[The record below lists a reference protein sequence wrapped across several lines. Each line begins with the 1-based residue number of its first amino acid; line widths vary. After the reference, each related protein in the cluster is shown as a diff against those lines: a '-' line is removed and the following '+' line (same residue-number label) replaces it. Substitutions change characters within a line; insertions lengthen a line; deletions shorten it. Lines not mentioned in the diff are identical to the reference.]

1 MKHPAIEKL
10 KEQALLDRI
19 AELEK
24 RIEKLE
30 KKNDKYKENHYWL
43 TGSRDS
49 LLIRKYALQQLT
61 SF

>member
-10 KEQALLDRI
+10 EKQALLERI

-30 KKNDKYKENHYWL
+30 KVNDKEN
-43 TGSRDS
+43 
-49 LLIRKYALQQLT
+49 I
-61 SF
+61 

>member
-10 KEQALLDRI
+10 EKQALLEHI

-30 KKNDKYKENHYWL
+30 KKNDK
-43 TGSRDS
+43 
-49 LLIRKYALQQLT
+49 
-61 SF
+61 

>member
-30 KKNDKYKENHYWL
+30 KKNDKEN
-43 TGSRDS
+43 
-49 LLIRKYALQQLT
+49 I
-61 SF
+61 